1 MPIELSPDHQPL
13 TAGSFERIK
22 SREFVP
28 ERTLTGLK
36 LFRERP
42 AANGI
47 FESSIEAGLPTNCSK
62 TPMTPAQVSR
72 SSL

>member
-13 TAGSFERIK
+13 NAGAFERIK

-36 LFRERP
+36 FLERRHG
-42 AANGI
+42 ASEISENCT
-47 FESSIEAGLPTNCSK
+47 EAGLLTNCSK
-62 TPMTPAQVSR
+62 TPMTQVQPLPF
-72 SSL
+72 SL